1 MNDIDIWLQLHKRF
15 FNLNCKSCRPLIF
28 LGEKYAKK
36 IATPGGQTTS
46 ELGQMHFIVHK
57 SDE

>member
-15 FNLNCKSCRPLIF
+15 FNLNCRSCMPLIF
-28 LGEKYAKK
+28 LGENMQK